1 MGEAEDTHLQ
11 TDYHRTVLQRVTTPT
26 HKHTHASHNEE
37 SACTDLPDKEN
48 HVGHINNNDIPLQCK
63 YLLTALKS
71 NAYPTVVLILAGKDV
86 TFLVDFGSTNS
97 TLVCLY
103 PRLIQNM
110 PELCAQMAFFLT
122 EPYFSPLKGHWIIGD
137 KCVTS
142 HHKFVVGS
150 LSQG

>member
-1 MGEAEDTHLQ
+1 MGEAEEAELVASTPGARITPVAGSGRDLARYTHLQ
-11 TDYHRTVLQRVTTPT
+11 TDCHRTVLQRVTTPT

-63 YLLTALKS
+63 NLLTALKS
-71 NAYPTVVLILAGKDV
+71 NAYPTVVLIIAGKDV

-110 PELCAQMAFFLT
+110 PELCAQMAFF
-122 EPYFSPLKGHWIIGD
+122 FN
-137 KCVTS
+137 
-142 HHKFVVGS
+142 
-150 LSQG
+150 